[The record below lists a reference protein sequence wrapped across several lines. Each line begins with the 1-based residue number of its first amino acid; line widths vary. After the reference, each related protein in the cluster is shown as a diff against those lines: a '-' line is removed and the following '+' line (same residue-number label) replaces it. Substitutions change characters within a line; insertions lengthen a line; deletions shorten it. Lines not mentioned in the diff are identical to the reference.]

1 MLLPHEDTLV
11 LTLGVDDFD
20 VRRVLIDLGSS
31 ANLLQMSAYRQIGYS
46 PSTLENLGHVLIEF
60 NETSIVSLDDVLLVQ
75 VN

>member
-1 MLLPHEDTLV
+1 MLLLHEDTLV

-20 VRRVLIDLGSS
+20 VRRVLIDLGSF
-31 ANLLQMSAYRQIGYS
+31 ADLLQMSAYRQIGYS
-46 PSTLENLGHVLIEF
+46 PSTLENLGRVLIEF